1 MTKIE
6 ALNIIKENLEQIEV
20 KATQTNIRAISIIG
34 NLVSA
39 LIDLENQEMKK
50 AEEQMKEQSEEETK
64 EEE

>member
-1 MTKIE
+1 MTRLE

-20 KATQTNIRAISIIG
+20 KATQTNIRTISIIG

-50 AEEQMKEQSEEETK
+50 AEEQMKEQAEEETK